1 MLGEGRAGGHSRP
14 EMQKQLPGGRNIFAK
29 KLARQDGEWGRPW
42 AAGCQ
47 VHYLTLL

>member
-1 MLGEGRAGGHSRP
+1 MLGEDRAGEHSRP
-14 EMQKQLPGGRNIFAK
+14 EIQGQLPGGSNISAK

-47 VHYLTLL
+47 AHYLTLL